1 MGINALLALDLFS
14 PFLVAWLGGREGW
27 ATRPWTLVYTSWDC
41 HEIPGLERIKQLWAK
56 ILRNIILMDYLERIS
71 SFGHL
76 SRLLAIVSATGIWL
90 YLACEGSTSNLNL
103 W

>member
-1 MGINALLALDLFS
+1 MHCWRWICSHHFWSHGS
-14 PFLVAWLGGREGW
+14 EGEKEGEPP
-27 ATRPWTLVYTSWDC
+27 RPRGPLVYTSWDC

-76 SRLLAIVSATGIWL
+76 SRL
-90 YLACEGSTSNLNL
+90 
-103 W
+103 